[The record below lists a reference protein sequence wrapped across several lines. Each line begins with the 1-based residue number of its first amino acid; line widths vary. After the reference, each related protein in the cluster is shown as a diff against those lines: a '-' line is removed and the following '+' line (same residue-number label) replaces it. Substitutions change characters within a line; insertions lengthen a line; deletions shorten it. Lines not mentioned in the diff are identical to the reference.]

1 MPIPLDHSYR
11 GARIDWRDHLPSLA
25 KQLTKEHTVPK
36 TARGSK
42 GIGKEIA
49 RGLMH
54 RSMRV
59 MIVGRNTQ
67 VEIQT
72 AKDIRAEFLEADLSS
87 IRAATKL
94 VAVINGK
101 TASRD
106 VLVHSAGQYLLI
118 AMLGVG
124 LWCGQLIVGV
134 TVM

>member
-1 MPIPLDHSYR
+1 M
-11 GARIDWRDHLPSLA
+11 
-25 KQLTKEHTVPK
+25 PK
-36 TARGSK
+36 TAIVARGSK
-42 GIGKEIA
+42 GIGKDIA
-49 RGLMH
+49 RGLMQ
-54 RSMRV
+54 RGMCV

-67 VEIQT
+67 VGIQT
-72 AKDIRAEFLEADLSS
+72 AKEIGAEFLEADLSS
-87 IRAATKL
+87 VRAVTKF

-101 TASRD
+101 TVSLD

>member
-1 MPIPLDHSYR
+1 MQQNAI
-11 GARIDWRDHLPSLA
+11 
-25 KQLTKEHTVPK
+25 V
-36 TARGSK
+36 ARGSK

-49 RGLMH
+49 RALIQRG
-54 RSMRV
+54 MRV

-67 VEIQT
+67 VGIQT
-72 AKDIRAEFLEADLSS
+72 AKDIGAEFLEADLSS
-87 IRAATKL
+87 VRAATKL

-101 TASRD
+101 TASRN

-124 LWCGQLIVGV
+124 LWCRQLIVGV